1 LAGFQGSFL
10 AMPANKVLC
19 VQAGTQNGKSKDH
32 CTGSGMN
39 QISVVDASAG
49 DGVIPNKVAGQ
60 FKVYTHRDID
70 SIPQL
75 KMLPNSA
82 IFEMRVV
89 SSILPFR
96 VNQYVIDNLIDWS
109 KVPDD
114 PLYQLTFPQK
124 DMIPDELYTQMA
136 QLFREGASRE
146 KIQTLAGSLRLK
158 LNPQPN
164 GQLEMNVP
172 LNGDGNRLN
181 GLQHKY
187 RETVLF
193 FPTQGQTCH
202 SYCTFCFRWA
212 QFVGD
217 ENLRMA
223 STDTSELHAY
233 LAGHPDVTDLLVT
246 GGDPMVMKTR
256 HLASLLM
263 PLTENTY
270 SHIRTIRLGTKALTF
285 WPQRFVSDNDAPQ
298 LLDLLSQLVDAGKHV
313 AIMAHF
319 NHWREMDTPIARR
332 AIELLRQTGV
342 EIRSQG
348 PVLAHINDS
357 PDVWAKSWGMQVKAG
372 IIPYYMFVERDTGAR
387 QYFEIPLARAWSIY
401 REAVKQLS
409 GLGRT
414 ARGPVMSAS
423 PGKVEVQG
431 VTEIKGEKVF
441 ALRFLQ
447 SRNPDWAY
455 RPFFAQYCEKATWL
469 DQLKPAFGEKEFFFE
484 REYNA
489 MLQSRKAH

>member
-1 LAGFQGSFL
+1 
-10 AMPANKVLC
+10 
-19 VQAGTQNGKSKDH
+19 
-32 CTGSGMN
+32 MN
-39 QISVVDASAG
+39 QISVIDESGAG
-49 DGVIPNKVAGQ
+49 SVIPTNILPQ
-60 FKVYTHRDID
+60 FKVYTQKDFDR
-70 SIPQL
+70 IPQL
-75 KMLPNSA
+75 KAVPSEAL
-82 IFEMRVV
+82 FEMKVV

-96 VNQYVIDNLIDWS
+96 VNQYVIENLIDWS
-109 KVPDD
+109 SVPDD
-114 PLYQLTFPQK
+114 PLYQLTFPQR
-124 DMIPDELYTQMA
+124 DMLPPQLYQQMA
-136 QLFREGASRE
+136 TLLEQKAPRDQIQALAS
-146 KIQTLAGSLRLK
+146 KLRTQ
-158 LNPQPN
+158 LNPQPS

-172 LNGDGNRLN
+172 LDRNGKRLN

-217 ENLRMA
+217 EDLRMA
-223 STDTSELHAY
+223 STDTVELQNY
-233 LAGHPDVTDLLVT
+233 LEDQPDVTDLLVT

-256 HLASLLM
+256 HLAALLK
-263 PLTENTY
+263 PLTEPKFA
-270 SHIRTIRLGTKALTF
+270 HIRTIRIGTKALTF
-285 WPQRFVSDNDAPQ
+285 WPQRFVSDIDSQ
-298 LLDLLSQLVDAGKHV
+298 ELLDLLSQLVDAGKHV

-319 NHWREMDTPIARR
+319 NHWREMDTPVSRQ

-348 PVLAHINDS
+348 PVLGHINDS
-357 PDVWAKSWGMQVKAG
+357 PDVWAKMWSMQVKAG

-387 QYFEIPLARAWSIY
+387 QYFEIPLAKAWSVY
-401 REAVKQLS
+401 RDAVKQLS

-431 VTEIKGEKVF
+431 VTEIRGEKVF

-447 SRNPDWAY
+447 SRNPDWSY

-469 DQLKPAFGEKEFFFE
+469 NQLKPAFGEKEFFFE
-484 REYNA
+484 REYNEMQHA
-489 MLQSRKAH
+489 RQSH